1 MNLWNRLKLK
11 NSLYEQAMEIL
22 NIILANTY
30 TLISLKKRFR
40 ILKEYLEKEIF
51 GGDIKLELSV
61 EDQTWLNSLPRSLLT
76 PPDQKTFSATMEQLG
91 KLIGDIEPLVVYVAF
106 DMPGDELASLT
117 QYIRKMLNSPLYLL
131 DVKKD
136 PNLIAGAAFVYKGVY
151 KDYSLKS
158 KIEQN
163 KEKILLEFKR
173 SLE

>member
-1 MNLWNRLKLK
+1 
-11 NSLYEQAMEIL
+11 MEIL

-51 GGDIKLELSV
+51 GGDIKLELSI
-61 EDQTWLNSLPRSLLT
+61 EDQTWLNSLPKSLLA
-76 PPDQKTFSATMEQLG
+76 PPDQRTFTATMEQLG
-91 KLIGDIEPLVVYVAF
+91 KRISAIEPLVLYVTF
-106 DMPGDELASLT
+106 DMPGDQLSTLT
-117 QYIRKMLNSPLYLL
+117 VYIRKLLNSPLCLL
-131 DVKKD
+131 DIKKD
-136 PNLIAGAAFVYKGVY
+136 PNLIAGAALVYKGVY

-163 KEKILLEFKR
+163 KEKILLEFQR